1 MKREQTYKGEN
12 GKSEQIE
19 ITLNGKPVS
28 GLRRHDIVQ
37 KDALTGDIKAI
48 EVKDYRSSKVYL
60 SEDIKR
66 EALMD
71 IQLLKDKKVKQ
82 VEWVFKTH
90 GDKKGEPSE
99 PLKRFLESNGIK
111 ITIL

>member
-1 MKREQTYKGEN
+1 VGLN
-12 GKSEQIE
+12 DKSYSFVVQMGLINF
-19 ITLNGKPVS
+19 TLTPII
-28 GLRRHDIVQ
+28 L
-37 KDALTGDIKAI
+37 KAI

>member
-1 MKREQTYKGEN
+1 
-12 GKSEQIE
+12 
-19 ITLNGKPVS
+19 
-28 GLRRHDIVQ
+28 
-37 KDALTGDIKAI
+37 
-48 EVKDYRSSKVYL
+48 
-60 SEDIKR
+60 
-66 EALMD
+66 MD